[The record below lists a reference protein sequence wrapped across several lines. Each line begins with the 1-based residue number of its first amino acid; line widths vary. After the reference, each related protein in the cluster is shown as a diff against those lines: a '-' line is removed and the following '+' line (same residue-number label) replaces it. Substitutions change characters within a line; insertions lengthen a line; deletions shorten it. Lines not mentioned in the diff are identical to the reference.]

1 MYSLPS
7 LRRFLPIGIMILS
20 CLASEAQDS
29 TYAERLGYPKGA
41 KVVILHVDDVGMCLD
56 ANRGAISAMDEGVA
70 TSCSIMMPCP
80 WVPGYFR
87 YLKDHP
93 KTDAGLHLTLTSEW
107 RDYRWGPLA
116 GKSAVPG
123 LVDPEGAMWPSVEQV
138 VKNATP
144 DEVERE
150 IRAQLERALGFG
162 FRPTHMDSHM
172 GTLFATPAFLQRYVK
187 VGIEYGIPIMLPGGH
202 NTLIAAQM
210 KSSASDMALVRMIG
224 RSLWNAGLP
233 VIDDLHNSSYDFRIP
248 PGEKPTEEN
257 LRKHQTKFYMDAL
270 RSAKPGI
277 TYVIMHCIKPTEV
290 FPYISDSG
298 PIRHSDL
305 LAMTNPELRKFIE
318 KEGIILATMRELKE
332 RRDRIR

>member
-1 MYSLPS
+1 MKRSLLFS
-7 LRRFLPIGIMILS
+7 TIILAS
-20 CLASEAQDS
+20 FMSEAQDS

-87 YLKDHP
+87 YLKEHP
-93 KTDAGLHLTLTSEW
+93 NTDAGLHLTLTSEW
-107 RDYRWGPLA
+107 RDYRWPPLV

-144 DEVERE
+144 DEVEKE
-150 IRAQLERALGFG
+150 IRAQIERALGFG

-172 GTLFATPAFLQRYVK
+172 GTLFASPAFLQRYVK
-187 VGIEYGIPIMLPGGH
+187 MGIEYGIPIMLPGGH

-210 KSSASDMALVRMIG
+210 KSSASDMALVRGIG
-224 RSLWNAGLP
+224 KMLWNAGLP
-233 VIDDLHNSSYDFRIP
+233 VIDDLHNESYGSVVP
-248 PGEKPTEEN
+248 PGTKPTEEN
-257 LRKHQTKFYMDAL
+257 MRKYKTKYYMEAL

-277 TYVIMHCIKPTEV
+277 TYVIMHCTKPTEV
-290 FPYISDSG
+290 FQHISDSG
-298 PIRHSDL
+298 PVRHSDL
-305 LAMTNPELRKFIE
+305 LAMTNPELRRFIE
-318 KEGIILATMRELKE
+318 KEGIILTTMRELKA
-332 RRDRIR
+332 RRDRLK

>member
-1 MYSLPS
+1 MKRTLT
-7 LRRFLPIGIMILS
+7 FAAIILS
-20 CLASEAQDS
+20 AFLTKAQDS
-29 TYAERLGYPKGA
+29 TYAERLGYPRGA

-87 YLKDHP
+87 YLKEHP
-93 KTDAGLHLTLTSEW
+93 NTDAGLHLTLTSEW
-107 RDYRWGPLA
+107 KDYRWAPLA

-144 DEVERE
+144 DEVEKE
-150 IRAQLERALGFG
+150 IRAQIERALGFG

-187 VGIEYGIPIMLPGGH
+187 MGIEYGIPIMLPGGH

-210 KSSASDMALVRMIG
+210 KSSASDMAMVRGIG
-224 RSLWNAGLP
+224 KMLWNAGLP
-233 VIDDLHNSSYDFRIP
+233 VIDDLHNGSYETGLP
-248 PGEKPTEEN
+248 PGTKATEEN
-257 LRKHQTKFYMDAL
+257 LRRYQTRFYMEAL

-277 TYVIMHCIKPTEV
+277 TYVIMHCTKPTEV
-290 FPYISDSG
+290 FQYISDSG
-298 PIRHSDL
+298 PVRHSDL
-305 LAMTNPELRKFIE
+305 LAMTNPELRSFIE
-318 KEGIILATMRELKE
+318 KEGIILTSMRELKA
-332 RRDRIR
+332 RRDRLK